1 MTFGK
6 KLQSLRKEKGM
17 SQDALANQ
25 LYVTRQ
31 SVSQWENDRTM
42 PSVDLLI
49 KISEIFDTTV
59 DALLGKPETESI
71 PQPMAQ
77 AKTLT
82 DKKAIKTA
90 MLYEFSTAVIVLV
103 SMALLFFCLSAVCIF
118 IERNIFTPEVAARIT
133 GNIFNVWQ
141 IILTGALCAAAG
153 GVLTIISFIHTRKAV
168 EFGKKHA
175 CTLNFFYDHLVI
187 AEEGVEPFSLFYTNI
202 KQLVETDGY
211 FIFKMQNKARFC
223 VDKKELENPE
233 ELSKLL
239 KSAKNYL
246 DRRLSKSPSGMG
258 KVKRCAV
265 RTSRDFLF
273 TATFFTLFF
282 IVLIFGLVTTILT
295 ENQFVRFIV
304 FLIPLLVLL
313 AETALGVL
321 FTVRKIKAK
330 RMIIAGGTAIV
341 LFAVMNFAIYNAS
354 VIYNFQHN
362 RVTSE
367 QFVTYME
374 EHGLAVEDTIKG
386 REELYSSKCY
396 TAKPKD
402 KSFEITFLEFDEY
415 SQNFGLFSAA
425 ETAGKFLNEVRSQPR
440 QKTVYTSQ
448 DLGFNQFYTES
459 TDNHYAYVSLN
470 EYSVIYFDAPIE
482 SKDDV
487 TQALRDM
494 VLTKPYQLTKRSY

>member
-6 KLQSLRKEKGM
+6 KLQSLRKEKGL

-82 DKKAIKTA
+82 DKKSIKSA
-90 MLYEFSTAVIVLV
+90 MRYEFSTAVIALL
-103 SMALLFFCLSAVCIF
+103 SMALLFLGMYAVMMF
-118 IERNIFTPEVAARIT
+118 IENNIFSLTPEVLAKFS
-133 GNIFNVWQ
+133 GNIIFNVWEN
-141 IILTGALCAAAG
+141 ITAAVLCAAAG
-153 GVLTIISFIHTRKAV
+153 GVLTIISFVHTRKAV

-187 AEEGVEPFSLFYTNI
+187 EEEKTEPLSLFYTNI

-223 VDKKELENPE
+223 VDKSELENPE

-246 DRRLSKSPSGMG
+246 DRRLSKTPTGMS

-265 RTSRDFLF
+265 RVSRDFFF
-273 TATFFTLFF
+273 TASFFTLFY
-282 IVLIFGLVTTILT
+282 IMLIFTLVTTILT
-295 ENQFVRFIV
+295 ENKFVRFTV
-304 FLIPLLVLL
+304 FIIPFLVVL
-313 AETALGVL
+313 AATVLGVV
-321 FTVRKIKAK
+321 FTIRKIKAK
-330 RMIIAGGTAIV
+330 RMIIAGGAAIV
-341 LFAVMNFAIYNAS
+341 IFAVMNFTIYNAS
-354 VIYNFQHN
+354 VIYNFQHD
-362 RVTSE
+362 RVKSE

-374 EHGLAVEDTIKG
+374 EHGLIVEDSIVG
-386 REELYSSKCY
+386 REELYLAKCY

-402 KSFEITFLEFDEY
+402 KSFEIKYFEFDEY
-415 SQNFGLFSAA
+415 SQNYGLFSAM
-425 ETAGKFLNEVRSQPR
+425 ETAGRFLNEIRSQPR
-440 QKTVYTSQ
+440 LTTRYTSQ
-448 DLGFNQFYTES
+448 DLEFNMFYTE
-459 TDNHYAYVSLN
+459 TTNNHYAYVSLN
-470 EYSVIYFDAPIE
+470 EYSVIYFDAPVE
-482 SKDDV
+482 SESEIQNVLKDFE
-487 TQALRDM
+487 LS
-494 VLTKPYQLTKRSY
+494 KPYGF

>member
-6 KLQSLRKEKGM
+6 NLQSLRKEKGL

-59 DALLGKPETESI
+59 DALLGKPDTESI

-82 DKKAIKTA
+82 DKKSIKTA
-90 MLYEFSTAVIVLV
+90 MQYEFSTAVIVLV
-103 SMALLFFCLSAVCIF
+103 SVALLFFGVSAVMMF
-118 IERNIFTPEVAARIT
+118 IERNLNTPEVAARIS
-133 GNIFNVWQ
+133 GHIFNVWEF
-141 IILTGALCAAAG
+141 ILTGALCAAAG

-175 CTLNFFYDHLVI
+175 CTLNFFYDHIVI
-187 AEEGVEPFSLFYTNI
+187 EEEGVEPLSLFYANI

-211 FIFKMQNKARFC
+211 FVFKMQNKARFC

-246 DRRLSKSPSGMG
+246 DRRLSKTPTAMG

-265 RTSRDFLF
+265 RVSRDFLF
-273 TATFFTLFF
+273 TAAFFTPIF
-282 IVLIFGLVTTILT
+282 IMLVFSLVTTIMT
-295 ENQFVRFIV
+295 ENQVLRFIV
-304 FLIPLLVLL
+304 FFIPFLVVL
-313 AETALGVL
+313 AGVVLGIM

-330 RMIIAGGTAIV
+330 RMIIAGGAAVI
-341 LFAVMNFAIYNAS
+341 LFAVMNFLVYNAS
-354 VIYNFQHN
+354 VIYNFQHD

-367 QFVTYME
+367 QFVSYME
-374 EHGLAVEDTIKG
+374 ERGLTVEDSIVG
-386 REELYSSKCY
+386 REELYLAKCY

-402 KSFEITFLEFDEY
+402 KSFEIKYFEFDEY
-415 SQNFGLFSAA
+415 SQNYGLFSAR
-425 ETAGKFLNEVRSQPR
+425 ETGGKFLNEVRSQPR
-440 QKTVYTSQ
+440 LTTRYTSQ
-448 DLGFNQFYTES
+448 DLAFNMFYTEI
-459 TDNHYAYVSLN
+459 TNNHYAYVSLN
-470 EYSVIYFDAPIE
+470 EYSVIYINTTPEAE
-482 SKDDV
+482 QEVKNVLKDV
-487 TQALRDM
+487 ELS
-494 VLTKPYQLTKRSY
+494 KPYIL

>member
-6 KLQSLRKEKGM
+6 KLQSLRKEKGL

-82 DKKAIKTA
+82 DKKSIKTA
-90 MLYEFSTAVIVLV
+90 MRYEYSTAVIVLV
-103 SMALLFFCLSAVCIF
+103 SMALLLLGMYAVMMF
-118 IERNIFTPEVAARIT
+118 IENNIFSLTPEVLARLS
-133 GNIFNVWQ
+133 GSIFNVWEN
-141 IILTGALCAAAG
+141 ILPAVLCAAAG
-153 GVLTIISFIHTRKAV
+153 GVLTIISFVHTRKAV

-187 AEEGVEPFSLFYTNI
+187 AEEGEEPLSLFYTNI

-223 VDKKELENPE
+223 VDKSELENPE

-246 DRRLSKSPSGMG
+246 DRRLSKTPAGMG

-265 RTSRDFLF
+265 RVSRDFFF
-273 TATFFTLFF
+273 TASFFTPFY
-282 IVLIFGLVTTILT
+282 ITLIFALVTTILT
-295 ENQFVRFIV
+295 ENQFVRFTV
-304 FLIPLLVLL
+304 FIIPFLVVL
-313 AETALGVL
+313 AATVLGVV

-330 RMIIAGGTAIV
+330 RMIIAGGAAIV
-341 LFAVMNFAIYNAS
+341 IFVVMNFAIYNAS
-354 VIYNFQHN
+354 VIYNFQHD
-362 RVTSE
+362 RVKPE

-374 EHGLAVEDTIKG
+374 EHGLTVEDTIKG
-386 REELYSSKCY
+386 REELYISKCY

-402 KSFEITFLEFDEY
+402 NSFEITYLEFDEY
-415 SQNFGLFSAA
+415 SQNYGLFSAR
-425 ETAGKFLNEVRSQPR
+425 ETAGRFLNEIRSQPR
-440 QKTVYTSQ
+440 MTTRYTSQ
-448 DLGFNQFYTES
+448 DLAFNMFYTE
-459 TDNHYAYVSLN
+459 TTNNHYAYVSLN
-470 EYSVIYFDAPIE
+470 EYSVIYFNAASEAEPEIKNVL
-482 SKDDV
+482 KDFE
-487 TQALRDM
+487 LS
-494 VLTKPYQLTKRSY
+494 KPYVF